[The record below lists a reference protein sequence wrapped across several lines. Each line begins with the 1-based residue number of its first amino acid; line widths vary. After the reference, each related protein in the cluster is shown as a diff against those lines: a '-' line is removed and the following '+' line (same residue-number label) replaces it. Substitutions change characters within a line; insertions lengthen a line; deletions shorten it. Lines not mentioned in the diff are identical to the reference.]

1 MSNIF
6 EKRNVEKKDLPDA
19 FCSVWKDFVEY
30 YSAKYPSLKF
40 EKIMGNEVGKF
51 YICVR
56 PLRDAAGTTTLA
68 SVKVLAENKLKFQLT
83 ESIDGSFL
91 STKVEFADALSVLMA
106 SPYTQANLNIMSELN
121 KNGPFEGYVLNSA
134 PYEITPD
141 AVKFVLTGSETDKFL
156 EVANSDLNEENKI
169 GLESVCSIDRIVKN
183 AYPITSKSF
192 KHGVK
197 YRYIVFQGFLFE
209 YKHRMLR
216 NQKIILSGTY
226 LRNLRM

>member
-6 EKRNVEKKDLPDA
+6 ANRNVKKKDLPDA

-68 SVKVLAENKLKFQLT
+68 SVKVLDDKRLKFQLT
-83 ESIDGSFL
+83 EAIDESVL
-91 STKVEFADALSVLMA
+91 STKGKFADALSVLMA
-106 SPYTQANLNIMSELN
+106 SPYTQTNMKIMSELN
-121 KNGPFEGYVLNSA
+121 ENGPFEGYVLNSA

-156 EVANSDLNEENKI
+156 KVANSDLDEEEKI
-169 GLESVCSIDRIVKN
+169 GLESICSIDRIVKSVS
-183 AYPITSKSF
+183 PITSK
-192 KHGVK
+192 
-197 YRYIVFQGFLFE
+197 
-209 YKHRMLR
+209 
-216 NQKIILSGTY
+216 
-226 LRNLRM
+226 

>member
-6 EKRNVEKKDLPDA
+6 ANRNVKKKDLPDA

-68 SVKVLAENKLKFQLT
+68 SVKVLDDKRLKFQLT
-83 ESIDGSFL
+83 EAIDESVL
-91 STKVEFADALSVLMA
+91 STKGKFADALSVLMA
-106 SPYTQANLNIMSELN
+106 SPYTQTNMKIMSELN
-121 KNGPFEGYVLNSA
+121 ENGPFEGYVLNSE

-141 AVKFVLTGSETDKFL
+141 AVKFVLTAKETDEFL
-156 EVANSDLNEENKI
+156 KIANSDLDEEEKI
-169 GLESVCSIDRIVKN
+169 GLESICSIDRIVKSVS
-183 AYPITSKSF
+183 PITSKCF
-192 KHGVK
+192 KHGIK
-197 YRYIVFQGFLFE
+197 YRYIIFQGFLFE
-209 YKHRMLR
+209 YKNRVLQ
-216 NQKIILSGTY
+216 NQKIILRGTY